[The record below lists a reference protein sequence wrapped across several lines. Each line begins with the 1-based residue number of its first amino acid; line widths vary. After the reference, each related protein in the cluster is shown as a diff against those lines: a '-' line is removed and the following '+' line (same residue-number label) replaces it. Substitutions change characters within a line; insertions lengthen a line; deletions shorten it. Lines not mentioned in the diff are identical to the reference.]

1 MFQIEFYRLPNGKQ
15 PIVEFLDGL
24 DTKMRAKALH
34 SISILE
40 EFGNQLREPH
50 SKSMGDFRNYLDEQR
65 KNPEFAAEYE
75 AMRPEYEAIRAVIA
89 ARLESRMT
97 QKELAEKTGIRQS
110 NISRIESGVSSPTV
124 ETLARIASGLG
135 KQLKIEFI

>member
-1 MFQIEFYRLPNGKQ
+1 M
-15 PIVEFLDGL
+15 
-24 DTKMRAKALH
+24 
-34 SISILE
+34 S
-40 EFGNQLREPH
+40 
-50 SKSMGDFRNYLDEQR
+50 DFRNYLDQQK

>member
-1 MFQIEFYRLPNGKQ
+1 M
-15 PIVEFLDGL
+15 
-24 DTKMRAKALH
+24 
-34 SISILE
+34 S
-40 EFGNQLREPH
+40 
-50 SKSMGDFRNYLDEQR
+50 DFRNYLEQQM
-65 KNPEFAAEYE
+65 KDSEFAAEYE

-89 ARLESRMT
+89 ARQESQMT

-124 ETLARIASGLG
+124 ETLAHIASGLG